1 MVSSAICRYEHFN
14 SDWYRDAGLALGIPP
29 GVSPDIHVS
38 YRKHWEWCSIF
49 ATLKARGM
57 LEQGRRGI
65 GFAVGTEPLASAM
78 ANTGA
83 EILATDLH
91 VDESNERWSETGQHA
106 QSLESLWHPEFVDEA
121 TFWNR
126 VSFRPADMNRLDE
139 FEDESFDFAWSACAL
154 EHIGDLD
161 AGLNFVVNA
170 MRLLKPGG
178 IAVHT
183 TEYNLSSND
192 DTVTQGDCIYRR
204 RDIDRLDY
212 MLRPYKCGLEPID
225 FNAGTHPYDLDYDAP
240 PYSTTKSR
248 HLKLLLHGYV
258 CTSMLL
264 VVRKA

>member
-1 MVSSAICRYEHFN
+1 MLRSAICRYDHFN
-14 SDWYRDAGLALGIPP
+14 TDWYRDAGLALGIPP
-29 GVSPDIHVS
+29 GVSSDVHVS
-38 YRKHWEWCSIF
+38 YRKNWEWCAIYEALSS
-49 ATLKARGM
+49 RGM
-57 LEQGRRGI
+57 LTEGRSGI

-78 ANTGA
+78 ASRGA
-83 EILATDLH
+83 RILATDLH
-91 VDESNERWSETGQHA
+91 IEQSNERWSETGQHA
-106 QSLESLWHPEFVDEA
+106 TSLDALWHPDLVSEREFKD
-121 TFWNR
+121 R
-126 VSFRPADMNRLDE
+126 VSFQFADMNDLDA
-139 FEDESFDFAWSACAL
+139 FEDESFDFTWSSCAL

-178 IAVHT
+178 VAAHT

-192 DTVTQGDCIYRR
+192 STILRGDCIYRR
-204 RDIDRLDY
+204 RDIEQLDY
-212 MLRPYKCGLEPID
+212 MLRPHKCGLEPVD
-225 FNAGTHPYDLDYDAP
+225 FDAGTHTYDLDYDAP